1 MSLFKN
7 LPEDLQ
13 WKTIGLEN
21 KKDLYKRGLPRVSK
35 KLYGVSTEKGQIIK
49 TLENIEQICNYKSF
63 DKKSLENQIKKLKEI
78 YVKWLIW
85 NNKHAGLI
93 GRGMIGKQRKELLIG
108 IFNDLKIYWKNE
120 DYQKY
125 FSKIIED
132 IVFKDLN
139 RKTFINIIL
148 KNLIE
153 LNVQFRLCSKYTLFI
168 KYITIVTIDANS
180 NNITDKELKD
190 LIIDIIKN
198 INFTEH
204 NYNVLLKCIIELN
217 KYEFIK
223 KEPIDFIIFDTVKN
237 NRKEICKFLY
247 DEFTELLEDY

>member
-1 MSLFKN
+1 MSLYQN
-7 LPEDLQ
+7 LPEDLH

-21 KKDLYKRGLPRVSK
+21 KKDLYKQGLPRVSK
-35 KLYGVSTEKGQIIK
+35 KLYDVSIEKGQIIK
-49 TLENIEQICNYKSF
+49 TLENIVQICNYKSF

-85 NNKHAGLI
+85 NNKPAGLV
-93 GRGMIGKQRKELLIG
+93 GRGIIGEQRKELLID
-108 IFNDLKIYWKNE
+108 ILKDLKIYWKNV

-125 FSKIIED
+125 FSKIIEE
-132 IVFKDLN
+132 IVFKDLMN

-153 LNVQFRLCSKYTLFI
+153 LNVKIRFCSKYSLF
-168 KYITIVTIDANS
+168 KNS
-180 NNITDKELKD
+180 IIADNITDKELKD

-198 INFTEH
+198 VDFTEY

-223 KEPIDFIIFDTVKN
+223 KEPIDFIIYDTVKN
-237 NRKEICKFLY
+237 NRKKICKFLY
-247 DEFTELLEDY
+247 NNFFDFLLEYRIL

>member
-1 MSLFKN
+1 MSLFEN

-13 WKTIGLEN
+13 WKIIGLEN

-35 KLYGVSTEKGQIIK
+35 KLYGVSTEKGQIVK

-78 YVKWLIW
+78 YVKWLFW
-85 NNKHAGLI
+85 NNKPAGLV
-93 GRGMIGKQRKELLIG
+93 GRGMIGERRQELLIG
-108 IFNDLKIYWKNE
+108 IFSDLRFYWKNE

-132 IVFKDLN
+132 IVFKDIMN
-139 RKTFINIIL
+139 RKTFINIMF

-153 LNVQFRLCSKYTLFI
+153 LNVQVRFCSKYTLF
-168 KYITIVTIDANS
+168 KNSTVGNNS

-198 INFTEH
+198 IDFTEY

-217 KYEFIK
+217 KYQFIK

-247 DEFTELLEDY
+247 NNFLDFLLKY